1 MRAHSSGTSA
11 EFGGVDGLV
20 MNVGIGAGLG
30 IAGTSVEDWDRVMA
44 VNARSHFLGCKLGLA
59 SMAEGGSIVLVGS
72 VASREVMPFPVYAA
86 SKSALEALCR
96 QSAVE
101 GAPRIRTNLLTPG
114 LIDTSLGRLASQ
126 VSPLRDQVFI
136 PARRQGTAW
145 EVAYGALYLISGESS
160 YVTGQSLIVDGGLTV
175 GPRARAR
182 ERAARP
188 AAAARPLGGRS
199 EAHPGGDARGYRSQA
214 RRQQHLPDLRPA
226 PRPLPGLAALRRLP
240 AYRREAPR
248 SRPRAAHPAHRGQLP
263 VLVRVGTARPHL
275 ARRRNGTGDRRPRAG
290 GPRHRGVEPARGRA
304 AAGRGRAPPTTRGS
318 AMAPGRPLPRPTTRS
333 S

>member
-1 MRAHSSGTSA
+1 VDEARGLAPGRGRLEGRRILIVGGGQEDHGLEDPPIGNGRAMSILFGREGASVAVADLNETSAEQSAEAVRAEGGQALVIGADASSEEAMTEAFERTAA

-44 VNARSHFLGCKLGLA
+44 VNARSQFLGCKLGLA
-59 SMAEGGSIVLVGS
+59 SISDGGSIVLVGS

-86 SKSALEALCR
+86 SKSALDALCR

-145 EVAYGALYLISGESS
+145 EVAYGGLYLISGESS

-175 GPRARAR
+175 GPRAR
-182 ERAARP
+182 
-188 AAAARPLGGRS
+188 
-199 EAHPGGDARGYRSQA
+199 Q
-214 RRQQHLPDLRPA
+214 
-226 PRPLPGLAALRRLP
+226 
-240 AYRREAPR
+240 
-248 SRPRAAHPAHRGQLP
+248 
-263 VLVRVGTARPHL
+263 
-275 ARRRNGTGDRRPRAG
+275 
-290 GPRHRGVEPARGRA
+290 
-304 AAGRGRAPPTTRGS
+304 
-318 AMAPGRPLPRPTTRS
+318 
-333 S
+333 

>member
-1 MRAHSSGTSA
+1 MDESRGAAPGRGRLEGRRILVVGGGQEDHGLEDPPIGNGRAMSILFGREGASVAVADLNETSAEQTADLVRAEGAQSLVIGADASSEEAMTEAFERTAA

-20 MNVGIGAGLG
+20 MNVGVGAGLG

-44 VNARSHFLGCKLGLA
+44 VNARSHFLGCKLGLG
-59 SMAEGGSIVLVGS
+59 SMTDGGSIVLVGS

-126 VSPLRDQVFI
+126 VSPLRDRVFI

-175 GPRARAR
+175 GPRAR
-182 ERAARP
+182 
-188 AAAARPLGGRS
+188 S
-199 EAHPGGDARGYRSQA
+199 
-214 RRQQHLPDLRPA
+214 
-226 PRPLPGLAALRRLP
+226 
-240 AYRREAPR
+240 
-248 SRPRAAHPAHRGQLP
+248 
-263 VLVRVGTARPHL
+263 
-275 ARRRNGTGDRRPRAG
+275 
-290 GPRHRGVEPARGRA
+290 
-304 AAGRGRAPPTTRGS
+304 
-318 AMAPGRPLPRPTTRS
+318 
-333 S
+333 